1 MRIAANKPDA
11 MSRIPF
17 AERYAR
23 ECGSVPV
30 GTPYA
35 VAANDGAA
43 RKRPPIKIIP
53 TAIRADRTKPMF
65 VAMALLLGAEPE
77 CRFQVSS
84 RANSTAGSLL
94 LDASEPENKAVG
106 DHGCS

>member
-1 MRIAANKPDA
+1 MGIAANKPDA

-23 ECGSVPV
+23 ECGSVPA
-30 GTPYA
+30 GTPYP

-53 TAIRADRTKPMF
+53 TAIRVDRTKPMC
-65 VAMALLLGAEPE
+65 VATYLLLVGAAHFTQLPTSALQ
-77 CRFQVSS
+77 RS
-84 RANSTAGSLL
+84 RPLL
-94 LDASEPENKAVG
+94 WGHHSRVNALRPRP
-106 DHGCS
+106 